1 MDNWSKPGTPAG
13 TSVPMK
19 MMTPVRPA
27 HEPPSVLLG
36 KLLTPIE
43 RVAPSAAEK
52 NPFLKSEFGRPST
65 APFADG
71 SLGPWYQK
79 VHTRGGV

>member
-1 MDNWSKPGTPAG
+1 MIDEG
-13 TSVPMK
+13 
-19 MMTPVRPA
+19 TPVRPA

-71 SLGPWYQK
+71 SLGPWYQNCLLY
-79 VHTRGGV
+79 TSPSPRD